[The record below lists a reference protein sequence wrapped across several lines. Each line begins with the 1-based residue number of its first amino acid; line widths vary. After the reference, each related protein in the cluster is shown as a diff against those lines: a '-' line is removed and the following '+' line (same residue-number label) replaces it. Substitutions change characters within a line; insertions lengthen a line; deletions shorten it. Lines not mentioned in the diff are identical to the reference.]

1 MRAGRTSAKLATRTL
16 AAGRTARRMA
26 RGFSLLELTLVLAI
40 IGILMAVAAVNILGQ
55 GTKAKIQ
62 ATKATINV
70 VGSALKQYN
79 LDNSAYP
86 PTLQALIS
94 SRLLDN
100 KKIQD
105 GWKRDLYYD
114 ARGRNRDQPFI
125 LGSSGDD
132 GIMGN
137 EDDINIWTMDG
148 PAPAGGN

>member
-1 MRAGRTSAKLATRTL
+1 MRAEHTSANLAPRTL
-16 AAGRTARRMA
+16 AARRSTRRMA

-55 GTKAKIQ
+55 GTRAKIQ
-62 ATKATINV
+62 ATKATIGV
-70 VGSALKQYN
+70 VGSALKTYH

-94 SRLLDN
+94 AKLLDN
-100 KKIQD
+100 KKIMD
-105 GWKRDLYYD
+105 GWKHELYYD
-114 ARGRNRDQPFI
+114 PRGRNKDQPFI
-125 LGSSGDD
+125 LGSPGDD

-148 PAPAGGN
+148 PAPASGN

>member
-1 MRAGRTSAKLATRTL
+1 MRAGRTSANTALRTQTERR
-16 AAGRTARRMA
+16 AARRVA

-55 GTKAKIQ
+55 GTKAKIA

-70 VGSALKQYN
+70 VGNALKQYN

-86 PTLQALIS
+86 QSLNALIS
-94 SRLLDN
+94 AKLLDN

-114 ARGRNRDQPFI
+114 ARGRNKDQPFI
-125 LGSSGDD
+125 LGSSGED
-132 GIMGN
+132 GVIGN

>member
-1 MRAGRTSAKLATRTL
+1 MRAEHTSANLATRTL
-16 AAGRTARRMA
+16 AARRVTRPMA

-62 ATKATINV
+62 ATKSTMSIVKN
-70 VGSALKQYN
+70 SLQQYN

-86 PTLQALIS
+86 PNLQALITA
-94 SRLLDN
+94 RLLEN
-100 KKIQD
+100 KPIKD

-114 ARGRNRDQPFI
+114 ARGRNKDQPFI
-125 LGSSGDD
+125 LGSPGED

-148 PAPAGGN
+148 PAPASGN

>member
-1 MRAGRTSAKLATRTL
+1 MRAGRTSANMALRTL
-16 AAGRTARRMA
+16 TERRTARRVA

-55 GTKAKIQ
+55 GTKAKIG

-70 VGSALKQYN
+70 VGNALKQYN

-86 PTLQALIS
+86 QDLRSLIS
-94 SRLLDN
+94 AKLLDN

-114 ARGRNRDQPFI
+114 ARGRNKDQPFI
-125 LGSSGDD
+125 LGSSGED
-132 GIMGN
+132 GIIGN